1 MYLEIVDMV
10 GQVVHLDWRMGEHA
24 RSLRIMMMIIIMI
37 ILAIL

>member
-24 RSLRIMMMIIIMI
+24 RSLRIMMLIIIMI
-37 ILAIL
+37 ILVIL

>member
-10 GQVVHLDWRMGEHA
+10 GQVVHLDWRVGEHA

-37 ILAIL
+37 LLVIL

>member
-10 GQVVHLDWRMGEHA
+10 GQVVHLDWRGGEHA

>member
-10 GQVVHLDWRMGEHA
+10 GQVVHLDWRVGEHA

>member
-1 MYLEIVDMV
+1 MYLEMVDMV
-10 GQVVHLDWRMGEHA
+10 GQVVHLDWRVGEHA

>member
-10 GQVVHLDWRMGEHA
+10 GQVVHLDWRVGEHA

-37 ILAIL
+37 ILVIL